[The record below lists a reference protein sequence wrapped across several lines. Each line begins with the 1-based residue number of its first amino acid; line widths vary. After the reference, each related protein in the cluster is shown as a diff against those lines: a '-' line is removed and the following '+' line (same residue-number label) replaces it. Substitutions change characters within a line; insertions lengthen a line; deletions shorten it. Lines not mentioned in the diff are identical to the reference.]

1 MGGAEKV
8 AASLWWR
15 RLELEAAVAMESW
28 VAEVTTTQGMGAG
41 CGGGRWCGAGGGGGA
56 EEGVRSAEVSREW
69 EVSSLETPSR

>member
-8 AASLWWR
+8 AASLWCR
-15 RLELEAAVAMESW
+15 RLEAAVAMESW

-41 CGGGRWCGAGGGGGA
+41 CGGGAA
-56 EEGVRSAEVSREW
+56 AEGVRSAEVRREC